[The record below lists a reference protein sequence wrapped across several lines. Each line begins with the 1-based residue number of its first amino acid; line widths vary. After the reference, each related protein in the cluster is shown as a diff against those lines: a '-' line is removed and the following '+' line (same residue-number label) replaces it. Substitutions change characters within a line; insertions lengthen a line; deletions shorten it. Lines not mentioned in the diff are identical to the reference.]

1 MTLKPHEDIPSEEQK
16 QPFILCEGLVRI
28 YKARDLEVMA
38 LQGLD
43 LSVESGELAAIIG
56 SSGSGKS
63 TLLNILGGLDS
74 PSAGKAIVGG
84 WNLSRLSENERI
96 RYKRVVVG
104 FVWQN
109 VSRNLVPY
117 LTALENVEMPMILNG
132 KLDREWAKEL
142 LEVVGLK
149 ERMHHRP
156 NQMSGGQ
163 QQRVA
168 IAIGL
173 ANRPQMLLADE
184 PTGSLDTQSAH
195 QVLEVFRKVRSTYG
209 VTVVVVTHDRQM
221 AKEVDRFIQ
230 IRDGK
235 VATETVRRVQH
246 NGLGFAEVEETDTHD
261 EYVVLDSA
269 GRLQI
274 PAAFR
279 RTLGITSRA
288 RIALRDGEIVI
299 SPKE

>member
-1 MTLKPHEDIPSEEQK
+1 
-16 QPFILCEGLVRI
+16 
-28 YKARDLEVMA
+28 MA

-43 LSVESGELAAIIG
+43 LRIEAGKLIAIIG

-63 TLLNILGGLDS
+63 TFLNILGGLDS
-74 PSAGKAIVGG
+74 PSAGKIIVGG
-84 WNLSRLSENERI
+84 WNLSRLNEADRI

-109 VSRNLVPY
+109 VSRNLIPY
-117 LTALENVEMPMILNG
+117 LTALENVELPMILNG
-132 KLDREWAKEL
+132 KLDKAWAREL

-149 ERMHHRP
+149 ERMNHRP

-173 ANRPQMLLADE
+173 ANRPQLLLADE

-195 QVLEVFRKVRSTYG
+195 QVLEVFRAVRQTLG

-221 AKEVDRFIQ
+221 AKEVDRCVQ

-235 VATETVRRVQH
+235 VATESVRRSVT
-246 NGLGFAEVEETDTHD
+246 GLSFADEENTATHD

-274 PAAFR
+274 PATYR
-279 RTLGITSRA
+279 KTLGIASRA
-288 RIALRDGEIVI
+288 RISMRNGEIVI
-299 SPKE
+299 QAKE